1 MLVVNSRTGLLSP
14 ITSFYAKCPSHAT
27 DSFQSRPPFLFLS
40 FLILRFFV
48 VEGNQAMYNACPLN
62 VRDYSKAIRIVIQG
76 ALSAFPLVYNYRL
89 FNDLGRACRVGLYIS
104 RKV

>member
-1 MLVVNSRTGLLSP
+1 MLVNSRTGLLSP
-14 ITSFYAKCPSHAT
+14 TTSFYAKCPSHTT
-27 DSFQSRPPFLFLS
+27 DSFQSRLPFLFLS

-48 VEGNQAMYNACPLN
+48 VEGDQATYNVCPLS
-62 VRDYSKAIRIVIQG
+62 VRDYSKVIRIVIRG

-89 FNDLGRACRVGLYIS
+89 FNDLGHACRVDLYIS